1 MHALAE
7 RRLLIVVLAVLC
19 LWAAYRYLDV
29 SDWLSLEQ
37 LKSSRQTLSALYE
50 GRPIATSITFFA
62 LYVTAAALSVPGA
75 SMLTLA
81 AGAIF
86 GFSTG
91 LFLVSFASSIG
102 ALFAFW
108 MSRYLLRDLVSRRF
122 GRFLKTVNE
131 GLKKDGVHYLLT
143 VRLVPVFP
151 FWLVNLL
158 MGLTSIRAWRFYI
171 VSQIGMIAAT
181 AVYVYA
187 GTQIA
192 AINNISDILSIELLI
207 SFLLLGLF
215 PWLAKWTVLTLK
227 KRKLYAPWSKPR
239 RFDRNLV
246 IIGAGAGGLVSA
258 YIAAAVRAKVT
269 LIESHKMGGDCLN
282 YGCVPSKALIKVA
295 KLADLMRKAASF
307 GLGNA
312 SVAVDFRTVMQRV
325 QKVIRTIEP
334 HDSVDRYTELGVEVL
349 RGHARI
355 TSPWTVSVREVSGSE
370 KVLSTRNIVIAAGAS
385 PLIPAIPGLGDVGF
399 VTSDTIWELETLPAR
414 LVVLGGGPVGCE
426 LAQSF
431 ARLGSRVIQ
440 VEMATRLMA
449 REDPEVSELLESAL
463 RADGVKLLTNHRAIR
478 AEMVAGQKRLVVK
491 SGDQESI
498 VVFDELLCAVGRR
511 PRVTGYGLEDLD
523 IALSPSE
530 SISSNACL
538 QTRFP
543 NIYAVGDVVGPFQFT
558 HVAAHQAWY
567 AVVNAL
573 FGRFKRFKVDYAVIP
588 RTIFTDP
595 EIARVGL
602 SESEARAGNI
612 PYELT
617 TYRLDEL
624 DRAIADGSVLGFV
637 RLLTVPGKDKILG
650 VTIVGEHA
658 GDLLAEYVLA
668 MKHGLGLNKILG
680 TIHSYPTF
688 SEANKY
694 AAGAWKKAH
703 APERILNLLAR
714 FHAWERR

>member
-1 MHALAE
+1 
-7 RRLLIVVLAVLC
+7 
-19 LWAAYRYLDV
+19 
-29 SDWLSLEQ
+29 
-37 LKSSRQTLSALYE
+37 
-50 GRPIATSITFFA
+50 
-62 LYVTAAALSVPGA
+62 
-75 SMLTLA
+75 
-81 AGAIF
+81 
-86 GFSTG
+86 
-91 LFLVSFASSIG
+91 
-102 ALFAFW
+102 
-108 MSRYLLRDLVSRRF
+108 
-122 GRFLKTVNE
+122 
-131 GLKKDGVHYLLT
+131 
-143 VRLVPVFP
+143 
-151 FWLVNLL
+151 
-158 MGLTSIRAWRFYI
+158 
-171 VSQIGMIAAT
+171 
-181 AVYVYA
+181 
-187 GTQIA
+187 
-192 AINNISDILSIELLI
+192 
-207 SFLLLGLF
+207 
-215 PWLAKWTVLTLK
+215 
-227 KRKLYAPWSKPR
+227 
-239 RFDRNLV
+239 
-246 IIGAGAGGLVSA
+246 
-258 YIAAAVRAKVT
+258 
-269 LIESHKMGGDCLN
+269 
-282 YGCVPSKALIKVA
+282 
-295 KLADLMRKAASF
+295 
-307 GLGNA
+307 
-312 SVAVDFRTVMQRV
+312 
-325 QKVIRTIEP
+325 
-334 HDSVDRYTELGVEVL
+334 
-349 RGHARI
+349 
-355 TSPWTVSVREVSGSE
+355 
-370 KVLSTRNIVIAAGAS
+370 
-385 PLIPAIPGLGDVGF
+385 
-399 VTSDTIWELETLPAR
+399 
-414 LVVLGGGPVGCE
+414 
-426 LAQSF
+426 
-431 ARLGSRVIQ
+431 
-440 VEMATRLMA
+440 MATRLMA